1 MALAARCPEQ
11 STLNLS
17 PVNDP
22 VSVVVLSAFAGDV
35 DAVFVAGQAVK
46 RDGQLLHVDLDHV
59 CTLVEVSSGY
69 LLTNDLLELFILDS
83 SSVVD

>member
-35 DAVFVAGQAVK
+35 DAVFVAGRAVK
-46 RDGQLLHVDLDHV
+46 RGGRLLHVDLDHV
-59 CTLVEVSSGY
+59 RTLAQSARDYLYRTSGFGKAWES
-69 LLTNDLLELFILDS
+69 LAK
-83 SSVVD
+83 

>member
-22 VSVVVLSAFAGDV
+22 VSAVVLSAFAGDV

-46 RDGQLLHVDLDHV
+46 RDGRLLNVDLDHV
-59 CTLVEVSSGY
+59 RTLAQSSIDY
-69 LLTNDLLELFILDS
+69 LYRTSGFGKAWESLAK
-83 SSVVD
+83 